1 MSGDGGEADLLVSVE
16 DGVATLTFNRPK
28 RLNALDHGPGSMHDR
43 LIEAL
48 ERFDEDDEVRC
59 SIITGAGRAFSS
71 GGDVSKTGHI
81 ESARDWYWFHRAESE
96 HNERL
101 RRLRKP
107 TIGAINGMCY
117 GAALIMAANLDIL
130 VAAESAKIGLLE
142 TRFGATGVNVLTYHV
157 GPQWAKFLALSGE
170 VVTAR
175 QAARIGLILAAIPDD
190 QFVAKVNDLARRIAS
205 IPPRGV
211 EMNRQVVNSA
221 LDHMGWGAQDD
232 LAIAL
237 NSIATAESREA
248 RAANGK
254 LFSELREEGWDA
266 YKAARDEPFQPP
278 WLDS

>member
-1 MSGDGGEADLLVSVE
+1 
-16 DGVATLTFNRPK
+16 
-28 RLNALDHGPGSMHDR
+28 
-43 LIEAL
+43 
-48 ERFDEDDEVRC
+48 
-59 SIITGAGRAFSS
+59 
-71 GGDVSKTGHI
+71 
-81 ESARDWYWFHRAESE
+81 
-96 HNERL
+96 
-101 RRLRKP
+101 
-107 TIGAINGMCY
+107 MCY
-117 GAALIMAANLDIL
+117 GAALIMAAHLDIL

-175 QAARIGLILAAIPDD
+175 QAAQIGLILAAIPDD

-237 NSIATAESREA
+237 NSIATAESRA
-248 RAANGK
+248 GTRRQRQTFLRAARGGMGCLQDRARRAIPATLAGELSSLYRTQSCQPLCRFK
-254 LFSELREEGWDA
+254 GTRTQSKAFGRLYRRGAGFSRRRGS
-266 YKAARDEPFQPP
+266 K
-278 WLDS
+278 